1 LFKFF
6 KPTCTLTPSQ
16 IDSVVLMN
24 PVSRPGYR
32 MNNEKKL
39 ISDLFHSYQVKFG
52 RPVNNMSE
60 NIVVHF
66 GIALIQLIDLVIEI
80 CSFYLAQKKF

>member
-1 LFKFF
+1 MY
-6 KPTCTLTPSQ
+6 KPTCSLSNSQ

-66 GIALIQLIDLVIEI
+66 GIALIQLIDLVRKL
-80 CSFYLAQKKF
+80 Y